1 MKKKI
6 KAIAV
11 ILLFCYIIFLPV
23 GAVLLKKSYKNTFV
37 ESINYKET
45 SDVDY
50 KVYLKENKF
59 FETPYLEKGK
69 VYITSLIDNI
79 DVDLSYNIVFDNI
92 KSGEY
97 SYSIKGVISAELQND
112 KDNNYWQKEYVL
124 IPEKKINFSDTNEVN
139 IKENIKVDYQNYNDI
154 LMEFKKQYSL
164 SMNGSLKI
172 YMTVKNVIN
181 SEFGGDD
188 FIKEE
193 EVSLTIPLTK
203 STIEVPIE
211 INCPKKEETLNSDKY
226 YLQDSKYK
234 LFRIGGFTLIG
245 VAILSYIFVV
255 IVFIMRARSQ
265 LEYIK
270 KLRKILKTYDSII
283 ITVKKMPSIEDLQ
296 IIEVKNFN
304 ELLDAHSELRLPINF
319 CDEKDKATFL
329 MINDKIAWRYTL
341 SKDK

>member
-6 KAIAV
+6 KSIAV
-11 ILLFCYIIFLPV
+11 VLLLCYIIFLPI
-23 GAVLLKKSYKNTFV
+23 GAILLKKSYKNTFV
-37 ESINYKET
+37 ETINYKET

-79 DVDLSYNIVFDNI
+79 DVDLSYNMNFDNV
-92 KSGEY
+92 KTGKY
-97 SYSIKGVISAELQND
+97 VYSIKGVISAELLDN
-112 KDNNYWQKEYVL
+112 KDNNYWQKEFEL
-124 IPEKKINFSDTNEVN
+124 LPEKTVDFNDTNNIN
-139 IKENIKVDYQNYNDI
+139 IKENLKVDYQNYNDI

-172 YMTVKNVIN
+172 YMTVKNIVN
-181 SEFGGDD
+181 SEFGGED
-188 FIKEE
+188 FNLED

-211 INCPKKEETLNSDKY
+211 INCPKKEDALKSDKY
-226 YLQDSKYK
+226 FLQDSKYMYM
-234 LFRIGGFTLIG
+234 RIGGFILIG
-245 VAILSYIFVV
+245 FAVISYIFVIV
-255 IVFIMRARSQ
+255 VFIIRARNQ

-270 KLRKILKTYDSII
+270 KLKKILKTYDSII
-283 ITVKKMPSIEDLQ
+283 ITVKKMPSIKDLQ

-329 MINDKIAWRYTL
+329 MISDKIAWRYTL
-341 SKDK
+341 VKDR